1 MSGSED
7 LWDIFESSV
16 GAFGDVTALDAGNRT
31 WSYGTLHDQAIAVR
45 QRLCGS
51 IGLPA
56 VLVVWGQNGADAI
69 VAYLVGTSMG
79 STIVPIDGQLPV
91 ERVMSMLSALGG
103 GVILTDRENELRD
116 RIDGRWS
123 IGTLDGRID
132 RLGAKSRAGEE
143 PDAAYI
149 LFTSGTTGE
158 PKGVPIL
165 GESVRAYVD
174 HVRPIVGMIPGDRHS
189 QNFSLSFD
197 LSVHDMFITWASG
210 ATLVL
215 REDRSHLL
223 IDVYIRDRQLTH
235 WFSVP
240 SALTFTTHREHEPL
254 DTNLR
259 WAGFCGE
266 ALTYDQV
273 ASVRAWFPNSEI
285 VNLYGPTEL
294 TIACS
299 AYKLPPR
306 VADEVATS
314 NGTVPI
320 GRVFPHLE
328 WRTAKAE
335 HGDMDF
341 QELLLRGVQRFKGY
355 VQQESN
361 VKAFR
366 AGDDRTLLGHVRD
379 EDWYR
384 TGDVVEIAEGEMLIH
399 HGRLDDQVKVAGH
412 RIEIADVEENL
423 RRIDV
428 LGGVAVVVLRSP
440 EARLEGMAT
449 LCAFY
454 TAPDVDVR
462 IARQSL
468 QERLPAYMIPH
479 DFRHVKSIPLNAN
492 GKIDRAALV
501 AVCAEPGHSGN

>member
-1 MSGSED
+1 MSGSEN
-7 LWDIFESSV
+7 LWDVFESSV
-16 GAFGDVTALDAGNRT
+16 GAFRDVTALDAGDCT
-31 WSYGTLHDQAIAVR
+31 WSYGTLHDEVIAIK

-51 IGLPA
+51 VGVPT
-56 VLVVWGQNGADAI
+56 VLVVWGQTGADSI
-69 VAYLVGTSMG
+69 IAYLVGASTG

-91 ERVMSMLSALGG
+91 RRVINILETLGG
-103 GVILTDRENELRD
+103 GVILTDREHELRD
-116 RIDGRWS
+116 RLDGRWA
-123 IGTLDGRID
+123 IGGLDGRVGTI
-132 RLGAKSRAGEE
+132 GANPRAGEGF
-143 PDAAYI
+143 DAAYI

-158 PKGVPIL
+158 PKGVPIP

-174 HVRPIVGMIPGDRHS
+174 HVRPMVGMTPGDRHS

-215 REDRSHLL
+215 RTDRSHLL
-223 IDVYIRDRQLTH
+223 MDGYIRDRQITH

-240 SALTFTTHREHEPL
+240 SALTFTTHRELVPL
-254 DTNLR
+254 NTDLR

-266 ALTYDQV
+266 TLTYDQV
-273 ASVRAWFPNSEI
+273 ASVRAWFPDSAI

-299 AYKLPPR
+299 AYRLPPR
-306 VADEVATS
+306 AEDDVATS

-320 GRVFPHLE
+320 GTIFPHLE
-328 WRTAKAE
+328 WRTAQAVKDDTE
-335 HGDMDF
+335 FH
-341 QELLLRGVQRFKGY
+341 ELLVRGVQRFNGY

-361 VKAFR
+361 VKAFH
-366 AGDDRTLLGHVRD
+366 AADDRALLGHVRD

-384 TGDVVEIAEGEMLIH
+384 TGDVIDIAEDEMLIH

-412 RIEIADVEENL
+412 RVEIADVEENL

-428 LGGVAVVVLRSP
+428 LGDVAVVAVRSS
-440 EARLEGMAT
+440 EGRLDGMAT

-454 TAPDVDVR
+454 TAPEVDVR
-462 IARQSL
+462 IARQRL
-468 QERLPAYMIPH
+468 QERLPAYMVPR
-479 DFRHVKSIPLNAN
+479 DFRHVASIPLNTN
-492 GKIDRAALV
+492 GKVDRASLA
-501 AVCAEPGHSGN
+501 ARGAEAGQSGV